1 MVVTTEASL
10 YAFLQSQTECFSPEY
25 FIYDLSMETL
35 KIIIEVDRMI
45 IIRILGRQKS
55 NVSWIKWKH
64 REAAQHGLIRN
75 YFWKYSYRINGFT
88 QEQQKRTFF
97 FSDPKHEGSR
107 QLTCKFYS
115 KNFMVSKLWLDC
127 IISLPILYCM
137 CYKLS
142 SKTEINN
149 RATNLCKSSF

>member
-55 NVSWIKWKH
+55 NVS
-64 REAAQHGLIRN
+64 
-75 YFWKYSYRINGFT
+75 
-88 QEQQKRTFF
+88 
-97 FSDPKHEGSR
+97 
-107 QLTCKFYS
+107 
-115 KNFMVSKLWLDC
+115 
-127 IISLPILYCM
+127 
-137 CYKLS
+137 
-142 SKTEINN
+142 
-149 RATNLCKSSF
+149 